1 MILKRTT
8 WAMVHTVVQRAALIL
23 LGVSMVTACD
33 QISPPPVPPPR
44 PVEAAAQASRVPD
57 TPRTG
62 QPAVPPCHQPIE
74 KACDAGGC
82 ATFDIAAARIKATA
96 TRWGEFCVSAGAGTC
111 GELRVVHLGH
121 ALGSETSYFDASGK
135 MVAVVRRS
143 DAIDLKCKGVFTY
156 GRQVRCERALVAGY
170 CGEPTP
176 APPVRREP

>member
-1 MILKRTT
+1 
-8 WAMVHTVVQRAALIL
+8 MVHAVVQRAALIL
-23 LGVSMVTACD
+23 LGAWMVTACD

-44 PVEAAAQASRVPD
+44 PAAATAQASRGAATQQTV
-57 TPRTG
+57 
-62 QPAVPPCHQPIE
+62 QLAVPPCHQPIE

-96 TRWGEFCVSAGAGTC
+96 TRWGEFCVSAGAGIC

-170 CGEPTP
+170 CGEPNP